1 MLFPCAAAASL
12 AEFPAGAFD
21 VDAVA
26 AVPAAA
32 GADGVDAAARAVAA
46 GAADLPPR
54 PSTYET
60 RAFISAAFT
69 LTGTMPAAF
78 IWAVG
83 VFRTAV
89 SFAGGYRVE
98 V

>member
-1 MLFPCAAAASL
+1 VDAVAAVPAAAG
-12 AEFPAGAFD
+12 AGE
-21 VDAVA
+21 VDAAAGVVA

-32 GADGVDAAARAVAA
+32 GADGVDAAAGAVAA